1 MNHVPHR
8 TRAAS
13 WRHGMARL
21 VAALALALVGSG
33 GALAVSTILPSEFT
47 TTSGTMWQFI
57 VDHSAHTLNPTCYQS
72 SAQRNESYNCLKV
85 ALLATGIDKSLRG
98 GGPVTLFAPTD
109 AGFAELAKLMGS
121 TPFRVLMTQPA
132 KLTELLHSV
141 MVEGRYTSADLQARS
156 IRATGRLTLP
166 TLAGTELRA
175 PRSAASPRDTGA
187 SRSGSARPPP
197 SQPGSPT
204 SSGTR
209 WRWTT
214 ASSSPWTWST
224 CRARCVSGASAR
236 AAAAAG

>member
-13 WRHGMARL
+13 WRHGLTRL

-33 GALAVSTILPSEFT
+33 GALAVSTIVPSEFT

-156 IRATGRLTLP
+156 VRATGRLTLP
-166 TLAGTELRA
+166 TLAGTELELTFGRFT
-175 PRSAASPRDTGA
+175 TGHG
-187 SRSGSARPPP
+187 RVKVRVGP
-197 SQPGSPT
+197 
-204 SSGTR
+204 
-209 WRWTT
+209 TT
-214 ASSSPWTWST
+214 AQPAWEPYLVGHSVALDNGVVIPVDMVYLPST
-224 CRARCVSGASAR
+224 LR
-236 AAAAAG
+236 